1 MQVFENTN
9 ENFYEIVWNA
19 RLQFVI
25 KNLSEI
31 DEIHEALTVFREADF
46 NYLWKAQRVELK
58 ATEDTSS
65 KHYFTGE
72 VVLVKRQSEQA
83 REVFLSAE
91 EASKQQ
97 IDVILSHID
106 EDTDVIAELGAGY
119 GGNLI
124 RLAKAF
130 QDKTG
135 ASLDERNIKLFMA
148 EFTTTGRNLCLEFLK
163 RKNAPEMD
171 IQYIDHKAP
180 DLTFLG
186 QAKNPL
192 IVTVHSIEQV
202 AEIPPDYF
210 KALSQAGA
218 NVRGLHMEP
227 VGFQFEPES
236 PKWEVHAAFMKKHNW
251 NQNFAEVIKQADKDG
266 YITIDK
272 VDTTFADSQREN
284 PTTLVTWHS
293 NS

>member
-65 KHYFTGE
+65 KYYFTGE
-72 VVLVKRQSEQA
+72 VVIVQRQSEQA

-106 EDTDVIAELGAGY
+106 EDTDVVAELGAGY

-130 QDKTG
+130 EDKTG
-135 ASLDERNIKLFMA
+135 ASLVERNIKLLMA
-148 EFTTTGRNLCLEFLK
+148 EFTTTGRNLCSEFLK
-163 RKNAPEMD
+163 RKNAPEMELHH
-171 IQYIDHKAP
+171 IDHKAP
-180 DLTFLG
+180 DLSFLG

-202 AEIPPDYF
+202 AEIPSDYF
-210 KALSQAGA
+210 KVLSQAGT

-236 PKWEVHAAFMKKHNW
+236 PKWAEHAKFMKKQNW
-251 NQNFAEVIKQADKDG
+251 NQNFAEVIKQAEKDG

-293 NS
+293 NN